1 MREAA
6 YNRNI
11 AAVKQHIAAGADV
24 DLKNKV
30 CKTSFFIAVEYGKK
44 GAVELFEKGAVV
56 IATEECGRG
65 YLNWSVRRVSL
76 GD

>member
-11 AAVKQHIAAGADV
+11 AAVKQNIAAGADV

-44 GAVELFEKGAVV
+44 EAAEFFEKGAVV
-56 IATEECGRG
+56 MAKR
-65 YLNWSVRRVSL
+65 LKSVVEVT
-76 GD
+76 